1 MPRRPSIAD
10 LARVLN
16 LSPSTVSRALADHSE
31 VSEGTRQRVQQLAQ
45 EMGYQPNQVA
55 VALRKG
61 RSNTLGVLVPHLA
74 GSFFPEVVDGIT
86 EAASAVG
93 YNVMICQSHDNAHQ
107 ERRSLELLLQAPVA
121 GVLVSVASATH
132 EFSHF
137 EAVQTAGLPLVFF
150 DRAVAGFTGPGVS
163 SVVLDD
169 YAGAYAA
176 TAHLL
181 AEGYRRVACFSG
193 PQHLAIYQQRYQG
206 YLQALRDHGLP
217 HQPELVFHAE
227 QPHQRIGAAHMRE
240 LLALPQPPD
249 AIFSASDAAVV
260 GALQVLK
267 ERGLRIPGDVA
278 LAGFSNA
285 EFTAFTDPP
294 LTTVDQCSQQMG
306 REAVRQLLHLL
317 RAGALPTPPVVL
329 RPKLLIR
336 ASSQRLAGAVPA
348 VEPVGRSGEAA

>member
-10 LARVLN
+10 LARALN

-31 VSEGTRQRVQQLAQ
+31 VSETTRQRVQQLAQ

-61 RSNTLGVLVPHLA
+61 RSNTLGVLVPHLT

-86 EAASAVG
+86 EAASAAG
-93 YNVMICQSHDNAHQ
+93 YNVMICQSHDDARQ

-137 EAVQTAGLPLVFF
+137 EAVPAAGLPLVFF
-150 DRAVAGFTGPGVS
+150 DRAVAGFTGPGIS

-193 PQHLAIYQQRYQG
+193 PQHLTIYQQRYQG

-217 HQPELVFHAE
+217 HRPELVFHAE
-227 QPHQRIGAAHMRE
+227 QPHQRTGAAHMHQ
-240 LLALPQPPD
+240 LLALPGGPPD

-306 REAVRQLLHLL
+306 REAVQQLLHGLAAHLL
-317 RAGALPTPPVVL
+317 AALVH
-329 RPKLLIR
+329 
-336 ASSQRLAGAVPA
+336 G
-348 VEPVGRSGEAA
+348 G